1 MFVTLKMQDLNNG
14 SNTRS
19 SGPELNLHNSCK
31 LGFPLVS
38 ILYQFL
44 FIVEKF
50 FVKESRILEVWTFNN
65 RINWARFLAETA
77 ENTLCHVD
85 IVLSSS
91 AWSIW
96 SWFRLNFDCICWTGG
111 FAKFASDATFFTS
124 WVTAKCMLTS
134 EHGRERTLLPR
145 IVKNVIRLKCWPQT
159 EEEWWPGQ
167 FCHNH
172 LVVERFSNVTRID
185 LGR

>member
-19 SGPELNLHNSCK
+19 SGPELNLHNSRK

-91 AWSIW
+91 A
-96 SWFRLNFDCICWTGG
+96 
-111 FAKFASDATFFTS
+111 
-124 WVTAKCMLTS
+124 
-134 EHGRERTLLPR
+134 
-145 IVKNVIRLKCWPQT
+145 
-159 EEEWWPGQ
+159 
-167 FCHNH
+167 
-172 LVVERFSNVTRID
+172 
-185 LGR
+185 